1 MLQATA
7 NVAPRSVY
15 VCGNTTTTSGLTV
28 SFVYHTILLLPKRK
42 ILMVE
47 QFTVLTIILTINFIS

>member
-28 SFVYHTILLLPKRK
+28 SSILRK
-42 ILMVE
+42 S
-47 QFTVLTIILTINFIS
+47 TD

>member
-1 MLQATA
+1 MWHVSFLQMLQAVA

-28 SFVYHTILLLPKRK
+28 SAIHILLHPICEL
-42 ILMVE
+42 
-47 QFTVLTIILTINFIS
+47 